1 MYLNKIGVTVAKF
14 SKTIGGPLRIE
25 LSKVTVLNVR
35 FHTNEH
41 ISGC

>member
-1 MYLNKIGVTVAKF
+1 MYLNKIRLIFAKF

-25 LSKVTVLNVR
+25 LLKVTVLNVR